1 VAPQSRRRGVASALL
16 ASAMARCHQLGAAS
30 MFLEVA
36 VDNPGAQQLYEEHGF
51 ERVGLRPDYYQ
62 RSNGKRASAYTMRG
76 DLARRFAAGTAPER
90 EGERAF
96 G

>member
-1 VAPQSRRRGVASALL
+1 
-16 ASAMARCHQLGAAS
+16 

-62 RSNGKRASAYTMRG
+62 RANGKRANAYTMRC
-76 DLARRFAAGTAPER
+76 DLARRLAAGALPER
-90 EGERAF
+90 LDERAF